1 MYLVTGATGRVG
13 RALVTQ
19 LASQGLRVR
28 ALSRQA
34 SAMAWPAGVEAVDAD
49 LTASDTLR
57 AALEGVEAV
66 FLFTPLAG
74 AGELAALAGAAGVR
88 RGVLLSSIATQ
99 KADPRTNAIAAR
111 HAHAEQR
118 LADSGLPA
126 TVLRPDTFAA
136 NALDWAPEIRAR
148 GRVRLAHPGSR
159 RVPLHE
165 QDLAAVAALAM
176 TTPGHEG
183 QAWWLTGPRQLSQ
196 AQQVQAIAEAIGRPI
211 AVDEMPEAEALAQW
225 QARMPEPATRRLL
238 DYLRK
243 SVDQPP
249 PVSPEIQRL
258 LGRPARDFSE
268 WAADHWAAFAAQ
280 ARV

>member
-1 MYLVTGATGRVG
+1 MYLVTGATGRIG
-13 RALVTQ
+13 RTLVAQ
-19 LASQGLRVR
+19 LAAQGLPVR
-28 ALSRQA
+28 ALARNA
-34 SAMAWPAGVEAVDAD
+34 RAHAWAPGVEAIDAD
-49 LTASDTLR
+49 LAHTAALR
-57 AALEGVEAV
+57 AALAGVEAV
-66 FLFTPLAG
+66 FLFTPNTG
-74 AGELAALAGAAGVR
+74 ASDLAALARDAGVR

-99 KADPRTNAIAAR
+99 KADPRTNPIAAR
-111 HAHAEQR
+111 HAHAEQL
-118 LADSGLPA
+118 LAASGLPA

-136 NALDWAPEIRAR
+136 NALDWAPEIRAS

-165 QDLAAVAALAM
+165 EDLAAVAALAM

-183 QAWWLTGPRQLSQ
+183 QAWWLTGPAQVSQ
-196 AQQVQAIAEAIGRPI
+196 RDQVQAIADAIGRPVTI
-211 AVDEMPEAEALAQW
+211 DEMPDDEALAQW
-225 QARMPEPATRRLL
+225 QARMPELAARRLL

-268 WAADHWAAFAAQ
+268 WAADHQAAFDG
-280 ARV
+280 

>member
-19 LASQGLRVR
+19 LASQGRRVR

-34 SAMAWPAGVEAVDAD
+34 SAVAWPAGIEAVDAD

-57 AALEGVEAV
+57 TALEGVEAV

-74 AGELAALAGAAGVR
+74 AGELAALARAAGVR

-136 NALDWAPEIRAR
+136 NALDWAPEIRAS

-196 AQQVQAIAEAIGRPI
+196 AQQVQAIA
-211 AVDEMPEAEALAQW
+211 VDEMPEAEALAQW
-225 QARMPEPATRRLL
+225 QARMPEPAARRLL

-249 PVSPEIQRL
+249 PVSPEVQRL

-268 WAADHWAAFAAQ
+268 WAADHRTAFAAQ
-280 ARV
+280 ASV